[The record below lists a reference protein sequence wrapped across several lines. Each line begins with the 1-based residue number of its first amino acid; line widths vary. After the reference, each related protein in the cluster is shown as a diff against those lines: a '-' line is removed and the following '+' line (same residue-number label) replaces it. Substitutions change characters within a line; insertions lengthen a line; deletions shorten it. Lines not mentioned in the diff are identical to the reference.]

1 MVTIG
6 RMATKKLIDNKISV
20 FQVMFWSFII
30 IVPGGL
36 HNDENNE
43 SD

>member
-1 MVTIG
+1 
-6 RMATKKLIDNKISV
+6 MATKKLIDNKYLC
-20 FQVMFWSFII
+20 FRVMFWSFII

-36 HNDENNE
+36 HDDENNE